1 MLNGVF
7 VLLCFEF
14 GLLTDLTSLLPAVK
28 QKSGSEVGCGKNKPR
43 ACARARVCVCVC
55 VCTRMFESYQHM
67 TDVRRC

>member
-43 ACARARVCVCVC
+43 ARARACVCVL
-55 VCTRMFESYQHM
+55 VCLNRIST
-67 TDVRRC
+67 